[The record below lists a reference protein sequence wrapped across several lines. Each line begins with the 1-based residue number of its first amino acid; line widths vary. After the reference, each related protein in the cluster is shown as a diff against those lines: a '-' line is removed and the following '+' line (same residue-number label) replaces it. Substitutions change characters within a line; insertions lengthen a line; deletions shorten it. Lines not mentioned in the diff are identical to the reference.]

1 MTNSAQLCA
10 QCHGNLRFPHTDHL
24 SYNIETGTGG
34 IGVTNQQTMPGA
46 ACTDCHMFNSGIDG
60 SNSKMFSGHSWAVIV
75 PEVSGTNTASCTA
88 CHADM
93 DAQKSDTIIHGTFQ
107 PQFDSADA
115 TASASVGRVARF
127 MDGVTNATV
136 VATFDEAQRNLTYA
150 ESDESHGFHNHSYV
164 MALLNDADAKARSL
178 PILDTSMEGANVVIS
193 WTGSGTLQSA
203 DSITGVWQD
212 VAAVTNP
219 FVVPLGTHGRGQF
232 YRLRP

>member
-1 MTNSAQLCA
+1 
-10 QCHGNLRFPHTDHL
+10 
-24 SYNIETGTGG
+24 
-34 IGVTNQQTMPGA
+34 
-46 ACTDCHMFNSGIDG
+46 
-60 SNSKMFSGHSWAVIV
+60 
-75 PEVSGTNTASCTA
+75 
-88 CHADM
+88 
-93 DAQKSDTIIHGTFQ
+93 
-107 PQFDSADA
+107 
-115 TASASVGRVARF
+115 

-219 FVVPLGTHGRGQF
+219 FVVLVPLGTHGRGQF